1 MATDKWIAP
10 ESTATA
16 LTTELNSLADGSY
29 TNASSAIDNETDLY
43 KFIDFEVVLA
53 SLTPTGSP
61 YVSIY
66 AVYSL
71 DGTNYADGGGATAPR
86 NTSLL
91 ATLDT
96 STSTGA
102 KRLVTSGPILL
113 SPFKFKLIALNKC
126 GVSLASSGNTLK
138 YRRFNGQ
145 VV

>member
-1 MATDKWIAP
+1 MATDKWVAP
-10 ESTATA
+10 ESIQSA

-61 YVSIY
+61 YVAIY
-66 AVYSL
+66 AVPSL

-86 NTSLL
+86 NSSLL
-91 ATLDT
+91 AVLDT

-102 KRLVTSGPILL
+102 KRLVVTNILIPPL
-113 SPFKFKLIALNKC
+113 KFKLIAQNKC
-126 GVSLASSGNTLK
+126 GVSLASSSNTLK
-138 YRRFNGQ
+138 YRRHNGQ
-145 VV
+145 IT